1 MSHEGI
7 ERTLPPPTLG
17 LSRHLALVVSIRQT
31 GPLRCRGPSQRTK
44 AGTSSVRISIPVLEG
59 KDEPAL
65 DAVAVNSLKEIAM
78 SHNIAAHRSHQ
89 HQAMCGS
96 LDRRTAALLVRPE
109 TAERGR
115 AVRVGRRTIR
125 LE

>member
-1 MSHEGI
+1 M
-7 ERTLPPPTLG
+7 TD
-17 LSRHLALVVSIRQT
+17 
-31 GPLRCRGPSQRTK
+31 RCRFIVK
-44 AGTSSVRISIPVLEG
+44 ASGVMAAAAAAARRPTAGCRGTWTRSSSALLPVNG
-59 KDEPAL
+59 
-65 DAVAVNSLKEIAM
+65 LKEIAM

-109 TAERGR
+109 TAERV
-115 AVRVGRRTIR
+115 VRYAWVGERFR

>member
-1 MSHEGI
+1 M
-7 ERTLPPPTLG
+7 TD
-17 LSRHLALVVSIRQT
+17 
-31 GPLRCRGPSQRTK
+31 RCRFIVK
-44 AGTSSVRISIPVLEG
+44 ASGVMAAAAAAARRPTAGCRGTWTRSSSALLPVNG
-59 KDEPAL
+59 
-65 DAVAVNSLKEIAM
+65 LKEIAM

-115 AVRVGRRTIR
+115 AVRVGRQTIH